1 MKVLI
6 IGSQGNLGSQLVKT
20 FGSEAIAWDR
30 EDLDITDREAVL
42 EKITALRP
50 DIIINATAYNAVD
63 KCEETE
69 MENELAKKLNGAAVG
84 YLAEAALE
92 TNAILVHYS
101 TDYVFD
107 GENQRGY
114 YENDVPDPINN
125 YGRSKL
131 LGEQNLYTKSAQ
143 GLKYYLIRTSK
154 LFGPKGP
161 SSVSK
166 PSFFDIMLN
175 LSKEKPELKA
185 VDAELSCFTYTVDL
199 AAQTKELLSNDYSFG
214 VYHVVNG
221 GPVTWYEAATKLFEI
236 AGIRV
241 KLMAVPSQAFPR
253 PALRPNYSVL
263 LNTKMP
269 PLRDFSE
276 ALAEYL
282 NL

>member
-6 IGSQGNLGSQLVKT
+6 LGAQGNLGSQLVKT

-42 EKITALRP
+42 EKISDLRP

-69 MENELAKKLNGAAVG
+69 AENALALKLNGAAVD

-131 LGEQNLYTKSAQ
+131 LGEQNLHTKSAQ

-161 SSVSK
+161 SPVSK

-175 LSKEKPELKA
+175 LSKEKTELKA

-199 AAQTKELLSNDYSFG
+199 AAKTKEMLSDSYPFG
-214 VYHVVNG
+214 IYHLTNG
-221 GPVTWYEAATKLFEI
+221 GPVTWYGAANKLFEI
-236 AGIRV
+236 ANIHV

-253 PALRPNYSVL
+253 PARRPNYSVL